1 MDKTA
6 MMRKTQKT
14 TSFATKAALVTLSS
28 ALLAGCLE
36 TTNPPQNP
44 LYQRLTHTQQSVNP
58 DAALGLINSYR
69 QTKGLPLLALDPRLM
84 QAARKQAIAMADKGQ
99 VSSKLR
105 KDLLLNQRL
114 KQANF
119 PQTHPRQSKAAENIS
134 AGYWTLAE
142 AFSGWRQSKRHN
154 AVMLKQDATHMGIA
168 TAYNPNAK
176 YGVYWSL
183 ILASPDTKP
192 NKATTTTPRPK
203 PRQ

>member
-6 MMRKTQKT
+6 MMSKTQKT
-14 TSFATKAALVTLSS
+14 PSLAKKAALITLS
-28 ALLAGCLE
+28 AVFLAGCLE

-44 LYQRLTHTQQSVNP
+44 LYQRLTQSQQSVNP

-69 QTKGLPLLALDPRLM
+69 QTKGLPLLALDTRLM
-84 QAARKQAIAMADKGQ
+84 QAANKQAIVMAEKGQ

-105 KDLLLNQRL
+105 KDLLLTQRL
-114 KQANF
+114 KQAKF
-119 PQTHPRQSKAAENIS
+119 PQTQTDQNKAAENIS

-154 AVMLKQDATHMGIA
+154 AVMLKKDATHMGIA

-183 ILASPDTKP
+183 ILASPNTKP
-192 NKATTTTPRPK
+192 NEATTTTPRPK
-203 PRQ
+203 PR